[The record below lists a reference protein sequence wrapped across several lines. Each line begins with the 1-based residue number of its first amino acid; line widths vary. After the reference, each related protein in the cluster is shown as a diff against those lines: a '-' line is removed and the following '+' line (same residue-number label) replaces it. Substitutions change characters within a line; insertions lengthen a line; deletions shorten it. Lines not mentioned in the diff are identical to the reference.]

1 MNRAQR
7 RAEMSSARL
16 ARQKR
21 MRAEAQRQSWFRNF
35 LKRLRLRRQHRDP
48 SASIVNRM
56 TNWQRTQWARAGYPK
71 DRAAEFASLQ
81 RRAGAIEA

>member
-7 RAEMSSARL
+7 RADMTSARL

-21 MRAEAQRQSWFRNF
+21 VRAELHRESWFRSF
-35 LKRLRLRRQHRDP
+35 MARLRLRRQLRDP
-48 SASIVNRM
+48 SAAIVNRM

-81 RRAGAIEA
+81 RRAAAIEA